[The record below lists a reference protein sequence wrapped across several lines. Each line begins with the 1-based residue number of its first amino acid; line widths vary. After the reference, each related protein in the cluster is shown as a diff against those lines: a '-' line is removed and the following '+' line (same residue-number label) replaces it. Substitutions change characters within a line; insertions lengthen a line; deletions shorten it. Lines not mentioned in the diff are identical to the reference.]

1 MDDAGAI
8 AAVDPGRSK
17 CGLVCTDSSRRML
30 IVARIV
36 SPEECLATSARW
48 HATGTLT
55 TVVLGNGTSNR
66 QWQQR
71 LQQLGLDLQ
80 PIDEWGSTLA
90 ARQRYW
96 ELWPARGW
104 RRLLP
109 QGLRQPPRDLDDL
122 AAQILL
128 ERWLGVSLAR
138 GPQTLGA

>member
-1 MDDAGAI
+1 MEGTGAI

-17 CGLVCTDSSRRML
+17 CGLVCSDASRL
-30 IVARIV
+30 TVVFARIV
-36 SPEECLATSARW
+36 SPEECWSTLQAW
-48 HATGTLT
+48 HASGSVA
-55 TVVLGNGTSNR
+55 TVVLGNGTSSR
-66 QWQQR
+66 PWQQR
-71 LQQLGLDLQ
+71 LEQLGLQ
-80 PIDEWGSTLA
+80 VEPIDEWGSTLE

-96 ELWPARGW
+96 DLWPARGW